1 MLKVINIAAAGIA
14 ATLTTLAYAHSTG
27 VVHHGSVNRYFT
39 VALLFLF
46 FFAAIRGLFRL
57 GMRFFKVTVL
67 LFVAFASYGQ
77 STVLNDQLGVRTQ
90 GKYALLKGQLVDVRT
105 DSTAFVTTEVEGE
118 RLWLYKPQGT
128 PVLFNGR
135 QVFMTP
141 IKGVDGRPMYYL
153 CTIIRENKRYKLKLL

>member
-1 MLKVINIAAAGIA
+1 MLKVINIASAGIA
-14 ATLTTLAYAHSTG
+14 AVLTTLAYAHSTG
-27 VVHHGSVNRYFT
+27 VVHHSSVNRYFT

-90 GKYALLKGQLVDVRT
+90 GKYALLKGQLVDVRS
-105 DSTAFVTTEVEGE
+105 DSIAFVRTEMEDN
-118 RLWLYKPQGT
+118 RLWLYEPQGA
-128 PVLFNGR
+128 PIMFNNR

-141 IKGVDGRPMYYL
+141 IKGVDGRLMYYL
-153 CTIIRENKRYKLKLL
+153 CTVVRENKRYKLKLL